1 MPLNEYNHLISM
13 SNLLQQEANLRN
25 TQTQVLNAKYEKS
38 LALGKI
44 NLISNNDSTENN
56 IILKVKK

>member
-1 MPLNEYNHLISM
+1 VLFR

-44 NLISNNDSTENN
+44 NLISNNNSIENK